1 MMNNNFI
8 LLSIFVLVDMF
19 IMGGL
24 HFFGV
29 APYLLLDSTRISF
42 IILALYLL
50 TNGMM
55 VYLVFHPDSK
65 YVRKLLVW
73 TPSALVSLGLLG
85 TVTGMFLI
93 FNDLMTNIDLGNMES
108 SIEHL
113 LKQLSKGFSVSTIT
127 TITGIS
133 ANILLN
139 LKFVWFDKKVAVK

>member
-55 VYLVFHPDSK
+55 VFLVFHPDSK
-65 YVRKLLVW
+65 YVRKLLNW
-73 TPSALVSLGLLG
+73 APSALVSLGLLG